1 MKRLKTGKNWRVG
14 WNATANPFKGL
25 LGGED
30 WACELTA
37 EEFDSFV
44 RLLSELGQSM
54 ESMKADLMDE
64 EAIAIAQETDLLW
77 MQVNGYPQRYSLSF
91 ILLTGR
97 RAEGHWDESA
107 TIEIIQA
114 IQTIKLF

>member
-14 WNATANPFKGL
+14 WDDQANPFKGIV
-25 LGGED
+25 GGDD

-37 EEFDSFV
+37 AEFDDFF
-44 RLLSELGQSM
+44 RLISELGQAMASM
-54 ESMKADLMDE
+54 TAELMDE
-64 EAIAIAQETDLLW
+64 EAIAIDQETDLIW
-77 MQVNGYPQRYSLSF
+77 VQVNGYPTSYDLSF

-97 RAEGHWDESA
+97 RAEGHWNQAAVREL
-107 TIEIIQA
+107 IQA